1 MADKVERQKS
11 LEIEKFEI
19 LPWNE
24 NFNTGHELIDE
35 QHRTLVKLLNELAR
49 TLVEQKYSVV
59 NSSFDELEAYANMHF
74 ADEEAV
80 WLKYYGDDSWFSSHQ
95 HKHAAFMPK
104 VNELKEKSAG
114 KPLPVVVED
123 IMKFLV
129 RWLAFHIIYDDK
141 RMAVAIDAMKAGASI
156 EEAKTIADKEM
167 RGSLHVLIDTI
178 LNMYNSLSTRTL
190 DLFRERNARISAEE
204 KLKEANRKLAKLSN
218 TDQLTGLYNRRF
230 LDMVFEHELRQ
241 AIRDASLLTFYMI
254 DVDYFKYYN
263 DNYGHLAGDFILKQV
278 ADSLKKVC
286 RRPSDY
292 VFRIGGEEFGILT
305 TFRTENE
312 ASEFGGI
319 IRQSIEDLKIPHE
332 HSSVNKYI
340 TVSIGGRCHT
350 PLSRCRFKEY
360 MEIADKRL
368 YKAKAAGRNR
378 TVMSD

>member
-1 MADKVERQKS
+1 
-11 LEIEKFEI
+11 
-19 LPWNE
+19 
-24 NFNTGHELIDE
+24 
-35 QHRTLVKLLNELAR
+35 
-49 TLVEQKYSVV
+49 
-59 NSSFDELEAYANMHF
+59 
-74 ADEEAV
+74 
-80 WLKYYGDDSWFSSHQ
+80 
-95 HKHAAFMPK
+95 
-104 VNELKEKSAG
+104 
-114 KPLPVVVED
+114 
-123 IMKFLV
+123 MKFLV

-156 EEAKTIADKEM
+156 EEAKIIADKEM

-190 DLFRERNARISAEE
+190 DLFRERNARIRAEE
-204 KLKEANRKLAKLSN
+204 KLKEANRKLANLSN

-230 LDMVFEHELRQ
+230 LDMVFEHELRR

-278 ADSLKKVC
+278 ADNLKQVC
-286 RRPSDY
+286 RRPNDY

-332 HSSVNKYI
+332 LSSVNKYV

>member
-49 TLVEQKYSVV
+49 TLVEQNYSVV
-59 NSSFDELEAYANMHF
+59 NSSFDELAAYANVHF

-95 HKHAAFMPK
+95 RKHAAFMPK
-104 VNELKEKSAG
+104 VNELKEKSAD
-114 KPLPVVVED
+114 KPLPAIVED

-129 RWLAFHIIYDDK
+129 HWLAFHIIYDDK

-156 EEAKTIADKEM
+156 EEAKIIADKEM
-167 RGSLHVLIDTI
+167 SGSLQVLIDTI

-190 DLFRERNARISAEE
+190 DLFRERNARIIAEE

-230 LDMVFEHELRQ
+230 LDMVFENELRR
-241 AIRDASLLTFYMI
+241 AIRDTSLLTFYMI

-278 ADSLKKVC
+278 ADSLKQVC
-286 RRPSDY
+286 RRPNDY

-305 TFRTENE
+305 TFRAENE

-319 IRQSIEDLKIPHE
+319 IRKSIEDLKIPHE
-332 HSSVNKYI
+332 HSNVNKYV
-340 TVSIGGRCHT
+340 TVSIGGRCYT